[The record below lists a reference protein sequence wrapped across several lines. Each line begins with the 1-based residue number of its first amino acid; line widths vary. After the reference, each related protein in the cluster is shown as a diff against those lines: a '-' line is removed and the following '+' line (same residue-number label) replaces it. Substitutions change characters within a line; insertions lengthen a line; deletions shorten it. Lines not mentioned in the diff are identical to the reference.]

1 MKDQS
6 KLILYS
12 FLGVTVGAILVV
24 SLYGVKYFSAQTRE
38 TENRSQE
45 IKNKLASL
53 EPKIIVPADNCDLPA
68 GYVKNNFY
76 VNLRSI
82 NVDKFKSSVEDLIAD
97 AGGTITRVN
106 DNIYTID
113 DNTQRQVSFSV
124 LLTPDK
130 FKNFVTAIK
139 KNIVEGP
146 NFAENENL
154 SQITENDKEANCR
167 IMLGMIKE
175 FSQQEEIYLTQF
187 QPNASFEDKQLFIDT
202 LTNLR
207 RKAIDQATNI
217 NNSYKDLDKSEINI
231 TINEILG

>member
-12 FLGVTVGAILVV
+12 FLGVMVGAILVF

-45 IKNKLASL
+45 ITNKLASL

-76 VNLRSI
+76 VNLRSA

-97 AGGTITRVN
+97 TGGTITRVN

-113 DNTQRQVSFSV
+113 DNAQRQVSFSV

-130 FKNFVTAIK
+130 FRDFVTAIK
-139 KNIVEGP
+139 KKIITGP
-146 NFAENENL
+146 SFVENENL

-187 QPNASFEDKQLFIDT
+187 QPNASFEDKQSFIDT
-202 LTNLR
+202 LTDLR

-217 NNSYKDLDKSEINI
+217 NNLYKDLDKSEINI